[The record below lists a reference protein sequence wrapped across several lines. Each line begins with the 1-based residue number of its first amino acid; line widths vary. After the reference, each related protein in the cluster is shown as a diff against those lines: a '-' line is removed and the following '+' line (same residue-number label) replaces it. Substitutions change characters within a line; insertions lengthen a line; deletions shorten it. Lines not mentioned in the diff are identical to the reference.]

1 MCNLIAKT
9 QGNIRATQVED
20 ITGGCL
26 EEVALQ
32 LSPGKLKI

>member
-9 QGNIRATQVED
+9 EDKIRGMQVED
-20 ITGGCL
+20 IPEGCL

-32 LSPGKLKI
+32 LSPEKLNI